1 MDKIEIKT
9 ELEKQILAC
18 MLYEPGNIP
27 FIYQRVKPEE
37 FSEINR
43 QLFEALIEI
52 DISKV
57 KDSITLILLLSDLKL
72 KNWNLSD
79 IDNLQRNNVSLES
92 LIYSSML
99 QRFADIVFSLKAE
112 GFLKTKLE
120 EAKENINGL
129 DLLSDLVDDCN
140 NEIAKVQNFKEET
153 TFSVKAVID
162 EIEAELSNK
171 KITSYSTKNI
181 PSFNSSTGGIKPTN
195 LIGIAG
201 SYKSGKT
208 TFGLNLIIDFV
219 KQNIPCGFFSLEL
232 SESELNRKIL
242 AMLSNIPYEKLRL
255 PKKLLETER
264 QTLLKLYNESIVE
277 KNQFPLYISDKRMTE
292 LEIRNKAK
300 YWKDRHGIKII
311 AVDYIGYVKSKKKF
325 ETRERELTYYSE
337 FMKGLAKELELTVI
351 ALAQLNR
358 NGKQNPGTENLAES
372 IALARDC
379 DFLFTIFNPVEIG
392 MKSNN
397 GFNFQE
403 DHFIIKLDTSR
414 HTKNKGSFILSLSDS
429 GNFIEVDTEYDNSFM
444 NKKSSSLLPPE
455 LARYVK
461 EEEIF

>member
-1 MDKIEIKT
+1 
-9 ELEKQILAC
+9 
-18 MLYEPGNIP
+18 
-27 FIYQRVKPEE
+27 
-37 FSEINR
+37 
-43 QLFEALIEI
+43 
-52 DISKV
+52 
-57 KDSITLILLLSDLKL
+57 
-72 KNWNLSD
+72 
-79 IDNLQRNNVSLES
+79 
-92 LIYSSML
+92 
-99 QRFADIVFSLKAE
+99 
-112 GFLKTKLE
+112 
-120 EAKENINGL
+120 
-129 DLLSDLVDDCN
+129 
-140 NEIAKVQNFKEET
+140 
-153 TFSVKAVID
+153 
-162 EIEAELSNK
+162 
-171 KITSYSTKNI
+171 
-181 PSFNSSTGGIKPTN
+181 
-195 LIGIAG
+195 
-201 SYKSGKT
+201 
-208 TFGLNLIIDFV
+208 
-219 KQNIPCGFFSLEL
+219 
-232 SESELNRKIL
+232 
-242 AMLSNIPYEKLRL
+242 MLSNIPYEKLRL